1 MESTAARLIPPLLPS
16 EVPSFP
22 LVGIGASA
30 GGLEAFTHLL
40 AHLPATTG
48 MAYVL
53 VQHLD
58 PTHKSLLTDLL
69 TRITQMDVREA
80 REGMEVCANHV
91 YIIAP
96 DTDLTLSHHHLHVV
110 PQTTTAG
117 QHLSID
123 TFLLSL
129 AENVEHP
136 AIGVLLSGTGSD
148 GTRGLQAI
156 KERGGITLAQD
167 GASAKFAAMPQNAID
182 AGCVDFIGEPAAI
195 AQELTRISRH
205 PSVSRANVADTQE
218 RPETE
223 AQEERAFWQIL
234 RLLSLRTAVDFTLYK
249 PTTLKRRVQRRMVLS
264 QIDREAD
271 YLAYLSEHP
280 AEVAALS
287 QDFLIGVTA
296 FFRHPEASQALTH
309 EIFPRLL
316 ETRAP
321 LDPQRIWVPGCSTG
335 EEVYSLAICLQE
347 FLTERDLPTPF
358 QIFGTDVSATAI
370 EHARKGVYAPGQLC
384 GMSEQRLSRFFGS
397 VQGNARINPSIRE
410 RCVFAQHNLLKDPPF
425 SHLDLLIC
433 QNVLIYL
440 LPVAQKKSLQ
450 MFHYALSPHGFLL
463 LGPSETIGTATD
475 LFTRAGPHLYLKKA
489 GSGRSWFVGEHFG
502 PADRE
507 PPDRSEEGN
516 DMSMQER
523 SRAEGSQQEM
533 DRLLLARYAPA
544 SVVIDAEMEILQ
556 FRGETSP
563 YLRPAS
569 GKASFHLLKMAHA
582 DLGLALRTAISQARK
597 SGQPVKQ
604 GGIQMKDQGVLRE
617 VQVEVIPLQA
627 AGSLVI
633 LFEETPPRASGVP
646 IQAAGKPTQ
655 HVARSAR
662 DRRIEYL
669 ENEVTTTREAVQRV
683 IEEMEATNEELQSAN
698 EEILSSNEELRSL
711 NEELET
717 SKEEIQASN
726 EELRSLNEE
735 LKTSKEEIQASNEAL
750 LIANQ
755 ELMQRNAEIAAAR
768 AYAEDIVE
776 TIREPL
782 LVLDADLR
790 VQRANSAFYQFFQIE
805 PAETEQ
811 RLLFDLEDRQWDIPA
826 LRTLLEELLPT
837 NHSFTD
843 YVMEHTFA
851 RIGWKSMLLNAHRID
866 HVPLILLA
874 MEDSTART
882 QADQEKQNLLE
893 LRKEFMATAS
903 HELKT
908 PVSSVKGFTQLLRRR
923 FTKAG
928 DEQAASMLAKMEAQ
942 LTKLTTLI
950 NDLLDV
956 TKVEAGQLHWENIP
970 FDLDALVADTV
981 EEMAHT
987 TEQHQ
992 IHIEGTIGAQVCGDP
1007 ERIAQV
1013 LTNLLSNAIKY
1024 SPQAET
1030 VRVSCASDA
1039 DAATVGVQDF
1049 GIGIEASKQQHLFE
1063 RFFRVNDLS
1072 HARFPG
1078 LGLGLYICA
1087 EIVKRHGG
1095 RMWVESREGV
1105 GSTFFFTV
1113 PYAPESDYGTR
1124 GEAARE

>member
-1 MESTAARLIPPLLPS
+1 MRGQNNSRDWTERLERHTQLTHHT
-16 EVPSFP
+16 EQTFP
-22 LVGIGASA
+22 IVGIGASA
-30 GGLEAFTHLL
+30 GGLEAFTHLFER
-40 AHLPATTG
+40 LPATTG

-69 TRITQMDVREA
+69 MRTTPMDVCEA

-96 DTDLTLSHHHLHVV
+96 NTDLTLSHHRLHVV

-123 TFLLSL
+123 TFLVSL
-129 AENVEHP
+129 AENAEHP

-156 KERGGITLAQD
+156 KERGGITLAQS
-167 GASAKFAAMPQNAID
+167 GASAKFAAMPQSAID

-195 AQELTRISRH
+195 AQALTRISRH
-205 PSVSRANVADTQE
+205 PSVSRAHVADTQE
-218 RPETE
+218 RWETDAE
-223 AQEERAFWQIL
+223 EERSFWQIL

-264 QIDREAD
+264 QITRSAD

-316 ETRAP
+316 ATHAP
-321 LDPQRIWVPGCSTG
+321 RDPLRFWVPGCSTG

-347 FLTERDLPTPF
+347 FLTERDLATPF
-358 QIFGTDVSATAI
+358 HIFGTDVSAAAI
-370 EHARKGVYAPGQLC
+370 EHARKGIYAPGRLC
-384 GMSEQRLSRFFGS
+384 GISEQRLSRFFGS
-397 VQGNARINPSIRE
+397 VQGNARISVSIRE

-425 SHLDLLIC
+425 SHLDVLIC

-450 MFHYALSPHGFLL
+450 RFHYALSSHGFLL

-475 LFTRAGPHLYLKKA
+475 LFTRTGPHLYLKKA
-489 GSGRSWFVGEHFG
+489 GSGRSWFALDMGAS
-502 PADRE
+502 ADRH
-507 PPDRSEEGN
+507 PGDSSSEGN
-516 DMSMQER
+516 DMSMQENN
-523 SRAEGSQQEM
+523 RAEGSQKEM

-563 YLRPAS
+563 YLQPAA
-569 GKASFHLLKMAHA
+569 GKASFNLFKMVRA

-597 SGQPVKQ
+597 SGQPAKQ
-604 GGIQMKDQGVLRE
+604 GGIQMKDQSVLRE

-627 AGSLVI
+627 AGALVI
-633 LFEETPPRASGVP
+633 LFEEMPGAEEMPTQAVTPPSQHAAS
-646 IQAAGKPTQ
+646 
-655 HVARSAR
+655 SAR
-662 DRRIEYL
+662 DRRMEYL
-669 ENEVTTTREAVQRV
+669 ENEVTTTREAMQRV

-726 EELRSLNEE
+726 E
-735 LKTSKEEIQASNEAL
+735 AL
-750 LIANQ
+750 LVANQ
-755 ELMQRNAEIAAAR
+755 ELTQRNAELQAAR

-790 VQRANSAFYQFFQIE
+790 VQRANPAFYQFFQIE

-811 RLLFDLEDRQWDIPA
+811 RLLFDLENRQWDIPA

-843 YVMEHTFA
+843 YVMEHPFA
-851 RIGWKSMLLNAHRID
+851 RIGWKSLLLNAHRID
-866 HVPLILLA
+866 HAPLILLA

-956 TKVEAGQLHWENIP
+956 TKLEAGQLHWENKP
-970 FDLDALVADTV
+970 FDLGALVADTV
-981 EEMAHT
+981 QEMAHT

-992 IHIEGTIGAQVCGDP
+992 IRIEGAIDAQVCGDP
-1007 ERIAQV
+1007 ERIGQV

-1024 SPQAET
+1024 SPQAEE
-1030 VRVSCASDA
+1030 VLVSLAADA

-1049 GIGIEASKQQHLFE
+1049 GIGIAASKQQHLFE

-1113 PYAPESDYGTR
+1113 PFSLQGEVSTIREEGEEQYA
-1124 GEAARE
+1124 

>member
-1 MESTAARLIPPLLPS
+1 
-16 EVPSFP
+16 
-22 LVGIGASA
+22 
-30 GGLEAFTHLL
+30 
-40 AHLPATTG
+40 
-48 MAYVL
+48 
-53 VQHLD
+53 
-58 PTHKSLLTDLL
+58 
-69 TRITQMDVREA
+69 MDVREA

-96 DTDLTLSHHHLHVV
+96 DTDLTLEHNRLHVV

-117 QHLSID
+117 QHRSID
-123 TFLLSL
+123 TFLVSL
-129 AENVEHP
+129 AENTEHQ

-148 GTRGLQAI
+148 GTHGLQAI

-182 AGCVDFIGEPAAI
+182 SGCVDFIGEPAAI
-195 AQELTRISRH
+195 AQALTSISRH
-205 PSVSRANVADTQE
+205 PSVSRTNVADTQAHE
-218 RPETE
+218 ETDAE
-223 AQEERAFWQIL
+223 GERAFWQIL

-280 AEVAALS
+280 AEVVALS

-296 FFRHPEASQALTH
+296 FFRHPAADQALTH

-316 ETRAP
+316 ATKAR
-321 LDPQRIWVPGCSTG
+321 LDPLRLWVPGCSTG

-347 FLTERDLPTPF
+347 FLTERGLPTPF
-358 QIFGTDVSATAI
+358 QIFGTDLRATAI
-370 EHARKGVYAPGQLC
+370 EHARKGVYAPGAL
-384 GMSEQRLSRFFGS
+384 GGVSEQRLSRFFLS
-397 VQGNARINPSIRE
+397 VQGNARISASIRE

-425 SHLDLLIC
+425 SHLDLLSC

-440 LPVAQKKSLQ
+440 LPMAQKKSLQ
-450 MFHYALSPHGFLL
+450 MFHYALSSHGFLL
-463 LGPSETIGTATD
+463 LGPSETIGTAAD
-475 LFTRAGPHLYLKKA
+475 LFARTGPHLYLKKA
-489 GSGRSWFVGEHFG
+489 GSGRSWFVGDVG
-502 PADRE
+502 KSADRE
-507 PPDRSEEGN
+507 PAERSEEGN
-516 DMSMQER
+516 DMSTEES
-523 SRAEGSQQEM
+523 SRAEGSQKEM

-544 SVVIDAEMEILQ
+544 SVVIDAEKEILQ

-563 YLRPAS
+563 YLQPAS
-569 GKASFHLLKMAHA
+569 GKASFNLFKMVRA
-582 DLGLALRTAISQARK
+582 DLGLALRTALAQARK
-597 SGQPVKQ
+597 SGQPVKK

-633 LFEETPPRASGVP
+633 LFEETPTTPSASGVP
-646 IQAAGKPTQ
+646 TQAATQ
-655 HVARSAR
+655 PAEHAARSAR

-669 ENEVTTTREAVQRV
+669 ENEVVTTREAMRRV

-711 NEELET
+711 NEELKT

-726 EELRSLNEE
+726 EELRSLNEA

-750 LIANQ
+750 LVVNQ
-755 ELMQRNAEIAAAR
+755 ELTQRNAELQAAR

-790 VQRANSAFYQFFQIE
+790 VQRANPAFYQFFQIE

-811 RLLFDLEDRQWDIPA
+811 RLLFDLQDRQWDIPA

-837 NHSFTD
+837 NHAFTN

-851 RIGWKSMLLNAHRID
+851 RIGWKSMVLNAHRID

-893 LRKEFMATAS
+893 MRKEFMATAS

-928 DEQAASMLAKMEAQ
+928 DEQTASVLAKMEAQ

-956 TKVEAGQLHWENIP
+956 TRLEAGQLHWENTS
-970 FDLDALVADTV
+970 FDLGALVRDTV

-992 IHIEGTIGAQVCGDP
+992 IRIEGAIHAQVSGDP
-1007 ERIAQV
+1007 ERIGQV

-1024 SPQAET
+1024 APQAEAVKVT
-1030 VRVSCASDA
+1030 LAA
-1039 DAATVGVQDF
+1039 EQDAATVGVQDF
-1049 GIGIEASKQQHLFE
+1049 GIGIAPEKQQHLFE

-1078 LGLGLYICA
+1078 LGLGLYISA

-1095 RMWVESREGV
+1095 RMWVESREGE

-1113 PYAPESDYGTR
+1113 PCAPETASG
-1124 GEAARE
+1124 